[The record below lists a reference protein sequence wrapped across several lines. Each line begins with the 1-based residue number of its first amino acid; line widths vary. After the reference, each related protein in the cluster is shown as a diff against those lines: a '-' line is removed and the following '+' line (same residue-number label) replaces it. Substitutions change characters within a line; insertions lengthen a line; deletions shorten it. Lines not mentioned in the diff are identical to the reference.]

1 MVEALWQDF
10 GETSASSVEPLN
22 RSTQN
27 KPWFFDVLP
36 CHPPPL
42 PGECLSGY
50 LLRLAQVNQF
60 FNFWDMVSVLF
71 PTWQAPHQI
80 SLLRWE
86 YPVDDWG
93 CIPLRTQL
101 SLTELR
107 KLTVAPWIEKFRPPL
122 VFKRPGYLSPG
133 HFLRGAVSPHLQVC
147 PLCLQAGPYLRLMWR
162 LAPIQVCLDHGCL
175 LQAQCHRC
183 GTPLTVVSPTQRHL
197 RCAAC
202 DADLRTLPIVT
213 APADVLTPQRRQIAE
228 LQFLLDPE
236 VTLIND
242 PTCDPRE
249 AIGLKFRYLRSQTG
263 CSVAAMA
270 RQVGVSDAVITSLE
284 LGRYASSLPLY
295 LTYLEAL
302 SWSWSDFAALEV
314 PHEFVRSLEEP
325 PYMSLRLCPNPEC
338 PNHQPPPGLGVCVL
352 MDLPDRRIVR
362 FRCTTCGRR
371 FTRSYDGE
379 LVTKPRRPPIR
390 PGEPPTVVKSAEEVA
405 HLTGLGLQG
414 LDNRQIARQL
424 GWGEKTVRMYWIS
437 LGLEEQ
443 VHEAQARRRARE
455 QQERHAA
462 LRNRVETILQSL
474 LDQDEEITLSQV
486 SRALGRNSEY
496 LQNHPDLKEQVQEVA
511 QGHNARV
518 KQRRYETLSARITRL
533 IEEAKHGHE
542 PMTIKGIA
550 QQAGLSYGR
559 LRNSYPELHAMV
571 RQAVQEHQAKMR
583 ALRTKMR
590 CAQINEAAARLVAQ
604 GSRLTY
610 RALLE
615 EVGLHKCSAQADP
628 AVQDL
633 LRRWVGDFPSG
644 D

>member
-1 MVEALWQDF
+1 
-10 GETSASSVEPLN
+10 
-22 RSTQN
+22 
-27 KPWFFDVLP
+27 
-36 CHPPPL
+36 
-42 PGECLSGY
+42 
-50 LLRLAQVNQF
+50 
-60 FNFWDMVSVLF
+60 
-71 PTWQAPHQI
+71 
-80 SLLRWE
+80 
-86 YPVDDWG
+86 
-93 CIPLRTQL
+93 
-101 SLTELR
+101 
-107 KLTVAPWIEKFRPPL
+107 
-122 VFKRPGYLSPG
+122 
-133 HFLRGAVSPHLQVC
+133 
-147 PLCLQAGPYLRLMWR
+147 LQAEPYLRLMWR

-474 LDQDEEITLSQV
+474 LDQDEEITLSRV